1 MARRLES
8 AYGVNGSSRMPGIE
22 ARKAARQSCCD
33 RLSCV
38 AQVRVAVDP
47 PGQSDV
53 LIPRPRRL

>member
-1 MARRLES
+1 MAKRLES

-33 RLSCV
+33 RLTCA

-47 PGQSDV
+47 PGQSNV
-53 LIPRPRRL
+53 PIPRPWQL